1 MLPLAQTDVNLQS
14 PFTVQIEKDKSKR
27 LNMNQKESMRHINM
41 FFRMIYSCWGSSDF
55 FLHRLNL
62 GKMKIFQTS
71 VLMPFFVAIHIS
83 FLLYF
88 IHVIKGMYML
98 YIHQHISFTCVHAK
112 TLDGFAKQPFYLCI
126 QVCRTKL
133 GLW

>member
-88 IHVIKGMYML
+88 IHVIKGMYMWTYMHVVYTSA
-98 YIHQHISFTCVHAK
+98 YIIYMCACKDAWWLCK
-112 TLDGFAKQPFYLCI
+112 TAFLFMHS
-126 QVCRTKL
+126 
-133 GLW
+133 GL